1 MSSAKKGMGRL
12 PLCWHIRKSAHV
24 FFHRAKPVSE
34 MERSGIER
42 AQRTRQTPY
51 GISRALRN
59 RQTHRVPAGASA
71 GPRKPAT
78 QIIRPQTSK
87 AGKQG
92 SRMDT
97 KNYTQVLI
105 DGKVYTLGGSEDE
118 SYLQKAASYVNEKN
132 SAMRKVPGFTKQSAD
147 YQMVMTELNIADD
160 YFKAVEWGE
169 GMERQKNDMEK
180 ETYSLKHEL
189 VSTQMKLEAVLKDLE
204 ERQREMDRLNRRTA
218 QLEGELKEAREN
230 LQNLRNNPSAD
241 TENNAVVQAVE
252 EIKETVEVEAGIT
265 LNASRTEYVSGSG
278 ARESSQPEAVPQ
290 TPEAD
295 ASAQQPDTPAVQTAQ
310 KQPAPSLRVLNP
322 ASEAGR
328 GMTAASAQAAA
339 TAAPPAAPVAE
350 PIAAAP
356 AGGMTD
362 EELARKALQA
372 ARKAGS
378 HKGGRR

>member
-1 MSSAKKGMGRL
+1 M
-12 PLCWHIRKSAHV
+12 
-24 FFHRAKPVSE
+24 
-34 MERSGIER
+34 
-42 AQRTRQTPY
+42 Q
-51 GISRALRN
+51 
-59 RQTHRVPAGASA
+59 
-71 GPRKPAT
+71 
-78 QIIRPQTSK
+78 
-87 AGKQG
+87 
-92 SRMDT
+92 
-97 KNYTQVLI
+97 
-105 DGKVYTLGGSEDE
+105 
-118 SYLQKAASYVNEKN
+118 
-132 SAMRKVPGFTKQSAD
+132 
-147 YQMVMTELNIADD
+147 
-160 YFKAVEWGE
+160 